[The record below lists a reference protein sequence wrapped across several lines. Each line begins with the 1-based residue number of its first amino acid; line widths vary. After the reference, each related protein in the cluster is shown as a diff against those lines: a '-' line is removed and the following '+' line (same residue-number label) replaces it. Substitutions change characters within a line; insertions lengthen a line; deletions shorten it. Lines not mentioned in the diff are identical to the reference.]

1 MNKNELQAGTA
12 ADKRNTADSI
22 PSASLVQNG
31 VLGDV
36 RAKEEDFSR
45 LKDFLN
51 GLDFFPDEN
60 EIEDI
65 ISLAIKQDGFEA
77 NRGYKFE
84 RTKYNQR
91 EKAFYLEW
99 LKENKPAQGINFG
112 QGILQDL
119 FIEQSTDFPLTR
131 KYVEIITNR
140 DRYIAATVIQWLG
153 TNCGMSFLSEAL
165 KRFGARIE
173 EVR

>member
-1 MNKNELQAGTA
+1 MQNNELKAGTE
-12 ADKRNTADSI
+12 ADKRTTADNGT
-22 PSASLVQNG
+22 SASLVQNG

-36 RAKEEDFSR
+36 RAKEEEFNQ

-65 ISLAIKQDGFEA
+65 ISLAIKQDGFES
-77 NRGYKFE
+77 NKGYKFE
-84 RTKYNQR
+84 RTKYNPR
-91 EKAFYLEW
+91 ENAFYLQW
-99 LKENKPAQGINFG
+99 MKENKPNPGINFG

-119 FIEQSTDFPLTR
+119 FIEQSKDFPLTR

-153 TNCGMSFLSEAL
+153 TNCGMAFLNDAL